1 VCLKPHWSIDA
12 PPPDSVAGAA
22 AELGVAP
29 LVGRCLCN
37 RGYRDGPAIEE
48 YLHPRLARLRDPFDL
63 PDMAAAVERLGQ
75 ARVRREP
82 VVIFGDYD
90 VDGVT
95 ATALLEEAMGA
106 LGWAVDCYLPRRL
119 DEGYGLS
126 LEAAGHCRERHAAP
140 LWIAVDCGS
149 TSVEAIGWLGSQGVD
164 VIVVDHH
171 QLSSPAPAARA
182 LVNPRRMEGSGG
194 SGEAAG
200 DGLCSAGLAFKLAHA
215 LVKDGRRQGWVE
227 AVRYDLRSLLDL
239 VALGTVAD
247 LVPLRGE
254 NRILVAHGL
263 GRLGQTDRPG
273 LRALKEIS
281 QVGSPVKA
289 VQVGFQL
296 APRLNAAGRL
306 QDAEAA
312 LRLLQARDP
321 SEAARLAGE
330 LDARNRQ
337 RQAIEQEILAEV
349 IRKVQAQFDPER
361 DYVIVEGSRPWHIG
375 VVGIVATR
383 VLRQYHR
390 PTIILGGDG
399 GLWRGSGRS
408 IEGFDLA
415 AGLRACGDLLVRHGG
430 HAQAAGLTL
439 DPANV
444 DRLRDRLN
452 AYARDR
458 LRREDLRRMLR
469 LDAEVTLGEMTRE
482 LVEQLNRLE
491 PVGSGNPPAQFA
503 ALGLRCVR
511 PAQRMGRD
519 QQHVK
524 LQVTDGRA
532 ASEAVWWGAGD
543 AALPEGPFDL
553 AFAPRLNEYQ
563 GRCLVQL
570 HVLGWRPAS

>member
-1 VCLKPHWSIDA
+1 M
-12 PPPDSVAGAA
+12 
-22 AELGVAP
+22 AP
-29 LVGRCLCN
+29 LVGRCISN

-48 YLHPRLARLRDPFDL
+48 YLHPRLARLADPFDL

-75 ARVRREP
+75 ARARKEP

-95 ATALLEEAMGA
+95 ATALLEESMRA
-106 LGWAVDCYLPRRL
+106 LGWGVECYLPRRL

-126 LEAAGHCRERHAAP
+126 LEVAGHCRERHAAP

-171 QLSSPAPAARA
+171 QVSSPAPGARA
-182 LVNPRRMEGSGG
+182 LINPRRLSGRGG

-200 DGLCSAGLAFKLAHA
+200 DRHGFCSAGLAFKLAHA
-215 LVKDGRRQGWVE
+215 LVKHGRRQGWPE
-227 AVRYDLRSLLDL
+227 AIRYDLRSLLDL

-247 LVPLRGE
+247 MVPLRGE

-263 GRLGQTDRPG
+263 RRLGQTERPG
-273 LRALKEIS
+273 LVALKEIS
-281 QVGSPVKA
+281 QVGSPVRA
-289 VQVGFQL
+289 AQVGFQL

-306 QDAEAA
+306 QDAETA
-312 LRLLQARDP
+312 LRLLQTRDP
-321 SEAARLAGE
+321 SEAAGLAGE
-330 LDARNRQ
+330 LDARNRE

-349 IRKVQAQFDPER
+349 IRKVGAAFDPER
-361 DYVIVEGSRPWHIG
+361 DYVIVEGSLPWHIG
-375 VVGIVATR
+375 VVGIVAAR

-399 GLWRGSGRS
+399 SLWRGSGRS

-430 HAQAAGLTL
+430 HAQAAGLTM

-444 DRLRDRLN
+444 NHLRDRLN

-458 LRREDLRRMLR
+458 LQREDLRRVLR

-482 LVEQLNRLE
+482 LVEQLGCLE
-491 PVGSGNPPAQFA
+491 PVGSGNPPVQFA
-503 ALGLRCVR
+503 ALGLRCMR
-511 PAQRMGRD
+511 PVQRMGRD

-532 ASEAVWWGAGD
+532 ASEAVWWRAGD
-543 AALPEGPFDL
+543 AALPDGEFDL

-563 GRCLVQL
+563 GRCVVQL
-570 HVLGWRPAS
+570 HVLDWRPAS